1 MRTIFASSRWG
12 AGAGAA
18 SCCTTTRA
26 GCRGGVGAG
35 VEGGGRWIVI
45 VVVAVTVS
53 FAPRGMKARATAQN
67 SSVKRT
73 ACTASEA
80 SADHNNARR
89 RRSNLP
95 EIKRSFEFPT
105 LADGLAEFDKYAVG
119 RLRVQKSD

>member
-1 MRTIFASSRWG
+1 
-12 AGAGAA
+12 
-18 SCCTTTRA
+18 
-26 GCRGGVGAG
+26 
-35 VEGGGRWIVI
+35 
-45 VVVAVTVS
+45 
-53 FAPRGMKARATAQN
+53 MKARATAQN